1 MKRIEKV
8 VAKNINKILNEY
20 DLTHQELADIAGV
33 SVSTVGKWTLEKAS
47 PRMGAIEKISN
58 HFGLP
63 KSYILEE
70 DYDLPPRT
78 QDYTYYPTLISAGIP
93 QDVEPITKKQKIS
106 ISDHVMGKHAGR
118 SDIAFL
124 RVDGDS
130 MDNIIPD
137 GSLIAYEPVSDTYT
151 LKNGDIVVYSNDYEY
166 SVKHYYKHNDTLVF
180 KPNSTNPIHKDTK
193 IKIEE
198 KIHIQSKQTLY
209 IVSLD

>member
-78 QDYTYYPTLISAGIP
+78 QEYTYYPALISPGNP
-93 QDVEPITKKQKIS
+93 LSVDPITKKQKIS

-118 SDIAFL
+118 SDITFL
-124 RVDGDS
+124 KVDGDS

-137 GSLIAYEPVSDTYT
+137 GSLLAYEPVSDAYK
-151 LKNGDIVVYSNDYEY
+151 LHNGDIVVYSNDYEY
-166 SVKHYYKHNDTLVF
+166 SVKHYYKHNDTLLF
-180 KPNSTNPIHKDTK
+180 KPNSTNPIHHDQTYN
-193 IKIEE
+193 IDDNIT
-198 KIHIQSKQTLY
+198 IHGKVVLY
-209 IVSLD
+209 IVNLD

>member
-63 KSYILEE
+63 KPYILEE

-78 QDYTYYPTLISAGIP
+78 QEYTYYPALISAGNP
-93 QDVEPITKKQKIS
+93 LSVDPITKKQKIS

-118 SDIAFL
+118 SDITL
-124 RVDGDS
+124 LKVDGDS
-130 MDNIIPD
+130 MVYISPD
-137 GSLIAYEPVSDTYT
+137 ESVMAYDPVSEDYK
-151 LKNGDIVVYSNDYEY
+151 LHIGDIVLYINDYEY
-166 SVKHYYKHNDTLVF
+166 SVNHYYKHNDTLVF
-180 KPNSTNPIHKDTK
+180 NPNSTNLSLHDHTYNIYDKIIIHGK
-193 IKIEE
+193 
-198 KIHIQSKQTLY
+198 
-209 IVSLD
+209 VV

>member
-1 MKRIEKV
+1 MKGIEKV

-118 SDIAFL
+118 RDIAFL

-137 GSLIAYEPVSDTYT
+137 TSLIAYELVNDAYT

-166 SVKHYYKHNDTLVF
+166 SVKHYYKDGNKLIF
-180 KPNSTNPIHKDTK
+180 KPNSTNPIHYDQIYNTDDN
-193 IKIEE
+193 IT
-198 KIHIQSKQTLY
+198 IHGKVVLY
-209 IVSLD
+209 IVNLD

>member
-78 QDYTYYPTLISAGIP
+78 QEYTYY
-93 QDVEPITKKQKIS
+93 
-106 ISDHVMGKHAGR
+106 R
-118 SDIAFL
+118 SEEHTSEL
-124 RVDGDS
+124 QSRG
-130 MDNIIPD
+130 
-137 GSLIAYEPVSDTYT
+137 
-151 LKNGDIVVYSNDYEY
+151 
-166 SVKHYYKHNDTLVF
+166 HLV
-180 KPNSTNPIHKDTK
+180 
-193 IKIEE
+193 
-198 KIHIQSKQTLY
+198 
-209 IVSLD
+209 

>member
-1 MKRIEKV
+1 MNSSKEIIDLIAKHAKINGLSISELARRV
-8 VAKNINKILNEY
+8 GVAKSTLSRYINGERDFPINDIGKYAKELNLSVEY
-20 DLTHQELADIAGV
+20 LLGV
-33 SVSTVGKWTLEKAS
+33 GESKDDTSK
-47 PRMGAIEKISN
+47 P
-58 HFGLP
+58 
-63 KSYILEE
+63 
-70 DYDLPPRT
+70 
-78 QDYTYYPTLISAGIP
+78 YTYYPTLISAGIP

-137 GSLIAYEPVSDTYT
+137 GSLIAYETVNDTYT

-180 KPNSTNPIHKDTK
+180 KPNSTNPIHHDQTYN
-193 IKIEE
+193 IDDNIT
-198 KIHIQSKQTLY
+198 IHGKVVLY
-209 IVSLD
+209 IVNLD

>member
-70 DYDLPPRT
+70 DYDFPPRT
-78 QDYTYYPTLISAGIP
+78 QEYTYYPTLISADNQPSVELIP
-93 QDVEPITKKQKIS
+93 NKQEIS
-106 ISDHVMGKHAGR
+106 NID
-118 SDIAFL
+118 
-124 RVDGDS
+124 RV
-130 MDNIIPD
+130 
-137 GSLIAYEPVSDTYT
+137 
-151 LKNGDIVVYSNDYEY
+151 
-166 SVKHYYKHNDTLVF
+166 
-180 KPNSTNPIHKDTK
+180 
-193 IKIEE
+193 
-198 KIHIQSKQTLY
+198 
-209 IVSLD
+209 